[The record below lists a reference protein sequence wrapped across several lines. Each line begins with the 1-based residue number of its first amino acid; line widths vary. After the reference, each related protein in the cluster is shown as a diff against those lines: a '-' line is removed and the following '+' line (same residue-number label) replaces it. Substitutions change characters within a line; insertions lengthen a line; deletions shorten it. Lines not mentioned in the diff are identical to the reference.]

1 MLKIGPIRMS
11 CGHCAPS
18 VRCSPRN
25 VHHTFALS
33 VRMRHFRVVTPT
45 TASIRVT
52 CACCVTKQSNMQVG
66 RHTLCGETTMTG
78 SCSISPRSEEHT
90 SELQSLMRIPYA
102 VFCLNKKKN
111 TKNKHSNNILI

>member
-52 CACCVTKQSNMQVG
+52 CACCVPKQSNMQVG
-66 RHTLCGETTMTG
+66 RHTLCGETTM
-78 SCSISPRSEEHT
+78 RSEEHT
-90 SELQSLMRIPYA
+90 SELKSLMHISYA
-102 VFCLNKKKN
+102 VVCLTKKN
-111 TKNKHSNNILI
+111 NT